1 MVWHQWTLASGVNQF
16 VFFLGL
22 SQGHLLSEKGRQYHN
37 NITRH
42 QREEV
47 KITKDGIL
55 IDKDDIARRPQFLK
69 DSHFTF
75 RYTHGFIH
83 NYLWMKHLVCEP
95 CTGQTLTDTA
105 PCVRVTT
112 ARVLFILILHHSSQ
126 RDKSLTVTPEA
137 SHWSQCNCYAFL
149 LVSNHIPGLSFAELL
164 HGWSVSPDG
173 KLSHHLK
180 SSSSSRPSICCMRY
194 WSTFHFN
201 FQHSSYSCSLSF
213 DENINKI
220 RKWGDYLAW

>member
-112 ARVLFILILHHSSQ
+112 ARVLFILHHSSQ
-126 RDKSLTVTPEA
+126 RDKSLTVTPA
-137 SHWSQCNCYAFL
+137 RGLSLVAVQLLRLLIGQQSHTWPLICWIIAWVECEPRWKTVSSFKVKFQQPPLNLLYEVLEHIPLQLSAFL
-149 LVSNHIPGLSFAELL
+149 ILVFIEL
-164 HGWSVSPDG
+164 WW
-173 KLSHHLK
+173 K
-180 SSSSSRPSICCMRY
+180 Y
-194 WSTFHFN
+194 
-201 FQHSSYSCSLSF
+201 Q
-213 DENINKI
+213 
-220 RKWGDYLAW
+220 